1 MLSGLLAGQQAQ
13 AIPVLPPLQLP
24 HHETIVVDNF
34 TGADRQ
40 NLSLLSSGG
49 ARLDYGERVWGGEFK
64 VDPDGTS
71 QYDNV
76 VAAVIGILAAMMMCR
91 KPMTVIQYQ
100 PPPAVP
106 AQAPAPPAPPAGP
119 GPYPPEQYRP
129 PAQPPA

>member
-1 MLSGLLAGQQAQ
+1 
-13 AIPVLPPLQLP
+13 
-24 HHETIVVDNF
+24 VVDNF

-64 VDPDGTS
+64 VDPVGTS